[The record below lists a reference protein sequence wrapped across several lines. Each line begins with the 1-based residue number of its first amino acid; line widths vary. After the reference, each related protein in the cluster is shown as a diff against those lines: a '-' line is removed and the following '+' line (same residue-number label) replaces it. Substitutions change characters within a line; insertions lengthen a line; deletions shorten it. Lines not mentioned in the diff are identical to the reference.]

1 MLPSFLLIN
10 ARSLLPKIDDLT
22 ALLSANPVDLVAIT
36 ESWLHKDI
44 EDSLLHI
51 KGFNLFRKDRTTRRG
66 GGVCVFLRD
75 EFPCT
80 RRFDFENN
88 DFECLWLFLRP
99 KRLPRPLTGI
109 AVSFVYHPPNLT
121 AQEHKDLNEY
131 LINTTDL
138 IRNKHPDHGVVLL
151 GDFKDFDIRNLTSN
165 QNLKQVVEQ
174 PTRGSTILDLIVTNL
189 DKIYSSPTII
199 APLGSSDHSIIQWFP
214 LSERPVNDVKPVKQF
229 VRRYTRS
236 GLDSFG
242 RWITTRDWFSELGP
256 NMSVD
261 SLAESFSNQITEAI
275 DLIFPQKSVNRHP
288 TDKPWITPEIKL
300 LIKDRQRAFHS
311 NNLPLW
317 RSLKQKVQKEIT
329 ARKKKFYKNKVQHFK
344 KNGCRMW
351 WKLVNKMAGKFEKK
365 SNFSFDRD
373 GKTLEQPEL
382 VNVLNEFYVSVNSD
396 IPPIAPTVEPY
407 EVCIKLLAVSPFK
420 AHGPDNVP
428 SRILKEFAFELA
440 EPISIIFNESLQS
453 GTVPTIWKDSNIT
466 PIPKTQSPTCEDIQS
481 NLDSITSWSS
491 QNFMKLN
498 SMKWKEMRVCFLR
511 ETPELS
517 PLVING
523 QILELVHSHKVLGLI
538 IQSNLKWN
546 NHINSVVSKAS
557 KRLYILRVLRR
568 SGILAEDLVTLYYA
582 LVRSLLEYC
591 CVVWHHAVPSYLA
604 DELERVQKRALRIIL
619 PGQSYKEA
627 LSQLKC
633 SRLDERREELCLKT
647 MKKISKGGPLADHIP
662 KPRSINHN
670 YSFRNLDTLITF
682 NGRTER
688 YRRSFFPS
696 TSATLK
702 TI

>member
-1 MLPSFLLIN
+1 
-10 ARSLLPKIDDLT
+10 
-22 ALLSANPVDLVAIT
+22 
-36 ESWLHKDI
+36 
-44 EDSLLHI
+44 
-51 KGFNLFRKDRTTRRG
+51 
-66 GGVCVFLRD
+66 
-75 EFPCT
+75 
-80 RRFDFENN
+80 
-88 DFECLWLFLRP
+88 
-99 KRLPRPLTGI
+99 
-109 AVSFVYHPPNLT
+109 
-121 AQEHKDLNEY
+121 
-131 LINTTDL
+131 
-138 IRNKHPDHGVVLL
+138 
-151 GDFKDFDIRNLTSN
+151 
-165 QNLKQVVEQ
+165 
-174 PTRGSTILDLIVTNL
+174 
-189 DKIYSSPTII
+189 
-199 APLGSSDHSIIQWFP
+199 
-214 LSERPVNDVKPVKQF
+214 
-229 VRRYTRS
+229 
-236 GLDSFG
+236 
-242 RWITTRDWFSELGP
+242 
-256 NMSVD
+256 
-261 SLAESFSNQITEAI
+261 
-275 DLIFPQKSVNRHP
+275 
-288 TDKPWITPEIKL
+288 
-300 LIKDRQRAFHS
+300 
-311 NNLPLW
+311 
-317 RSLKQKVQKEIT
+317 
-329 ARKKKFYKNKVQHFK
+329 
-344 KNGCRMW
+344 MW
-351 WKLVNKMAGKFEKK
+351 WKLVNKMAAKSEKK

-396 IPPIAPTVEPY
+396 IPPIDVTTLPAFLPADKIAPSVKPY

-453 GTVPTIWKDSNIT
+453 GTVPAIWKDSNIT
-466 PIPKTQSPTCEDIQS
+466 PMPKTQSPTCEGDTRPISLTSSLSKILEDFVVSWMIDDIQDRIDPKQFGCLKGTSTTYCLLDMIHTWLSWLDTPGSHLRLCFLDFAIAFDRIGHNVLIVKLIDLGVRRSLIPWIINFLSNRRQRVKLGDTISNWLPVNAGVPQGTKLGPILFLVMINDLKVISHGTDIWKFVDDISASERLVRNGSSDIQS
-481 NLDSITSWSS
+481 NLDSVTSWPS
-491 QNFMKLN
+491 QNFIKLN
-498 SMKWKEMRVCFLR
+498 SMKCKEMRVCFLR
-511 ETPELS
+511 KTPELS
-517 PLVING
+517 SLVING

-568 SGILAEDLVTLYYA
+568 SGIPTEDLVTLYYA
-582 LVRSLLEYC
+582 LVRSVLEYC
-591 CVVWHHAVPSYLA
+591 CVVWHHALPSYLA
-604 DELERVQKRALRIIL
+604 GELERVQKRALRIIL